1 MTRTITPAEIKPGMT
16 IRWTHNKVTYEC
28 PVMDR
33 DGTDEDGGVLCHVSD
48 MHSEYVDAEAGEVTV
63 LAEPQPEEPVTLC
76 ARIVVAGRKI
86 YRWTEDP
93 KEPWPWRGEALN
105 VDPVL
110 WSWGQLSGL
119 GPVTVV
125 DAAPSWTAPADRE
138 PTPEVPDRIEEWDTW
153 EDVPEGVVVTTP
165 GLFCHYRKNQGVVEF
180 SDPEEDPDW
189 TKAGVRHM
197 PRCYSPWTRV
207 SDV

>member
-1 MTRTITPAEIKPGMT
+1 MKQIKASEVKPGMEVQFDLEGWDVKGT
-16 IRWTHNKVTYEC
+16 VGTVTVRPHAVWIYTEKWC
-28 PVMDR
+28 EMSLDLDSP
-33 DGTDEDGGVLCHVSD
+33 
-48 MHSEYVDAEAGEVTV
+48 VTV
-63 LAEPQPEEPVTLC
+63 LSEPAPPHPEEPVTLC

-138 PTPEVPDRIEEWDTW
+138 PTPEVPERIEEWDTW
-153 EDVPEGVVVTTP
+153 DDVPEGVVVTVP
-165 GLFCHYRKNQGVVEF
+165 GLFCHYRKNQGAVEF
-180 SDPEEDPDW
+180 SDPDDDPDW
-189 TKAGVRHM
+189 TEPGVRTM
-197 PRCYSPWTRV
+197 PRDYGPWTRV
-207 SDV
+207 ADV

>member
-1 MTRTITPAEIKPGMT
+1 MRQIKASEVKPGMT
-16 IRWTHNKVTYEC
+16 IRWEGRGFIHEGLVERTTAGVYPRATR
-28 PVMDR
+28 VLSGQFGMDIP
-33 DGTDEDGGVLCHVSD
+33 ED
-48 MHSEYVDAEAGEVTV
+48 AEVTV

-153 EDVPEGVVVTTP
+153 EDVPEGVVVTVP
-165 GLFCHYRKNQGVVEF
+165 GLFCHYRKNQGAIEF
-180 SDPEEDPDW
+180 SDPDDDPDW
-189 TKAGVRHM
+189 TEPGVRAM
-197 PRCYSPWTRV
+197 PRDYGPWTRV